1 MKKIQVM
8 INGEWKELIEAVTFR
23 VKPYKT
29 ISSFGLN
36 GYWNINDI
44 QDIRLVDVANEGTE
58 CNHDHATCP
67 GDIKTIKCAYCGES
81 LYQKPKKIEKL
92 DYDTH
97 YVLHDLVVKFNQIID
112 QLNKE

>member
-1 MKKIQVM
+1 MSKKIQVKLK
-8 INGEWKELIEAVTFR
+8 GENEWLEFDIEQPHHVIT
-23 VKPYKT
+23 
-29 ISSFGLN
+29 LEMM
-36 GYWNINDI
+36 D
-44 QDIRLVDVANEGTE
+44 DIRLVEKPE

>member
-1 MKKIQVM
+1 MKAGTIFEVEEKGLYYNNVHHWSECD
-8 INGEWKELIEAVTFR
+8 NGFKSYYFDFDDATDE
-23 VKPYKT
+23 T
-29 ISSFGLN
+29 IVEDGWI
-36 GYWNINDI
+36 G
-44 QDIRLVDVANEGTE
+44 LVDESE